1 MSILDKVVAAVTP
14 PESDEQRRQA
24 RERARAAAGA
34 NDWLS
39 LVLQHHVQI
48 EAAFDAVGRG
58 TDAVSRRRA
67 QKQLAVLLTGHSNAE
82 EAVIYPAMVHM
93 GEKASATMSFT
104 EQAGAKI
111 NLSEL
116 EYMDP
121 MSQEFMDKLEHV
133 RGAVRHHMYEE
144 ESSRFL
150 ELKNKM
156 PAVQQELLTQR
167 FKEEF
172 ERYVGEDML
181 GRNLESAAAMRSAAA
196 PAAPTSQ
203 PQSH

>member
-24 RERARAAAGA
+24 RERARAAAGS

-39 LVLQHHVQI
+39 QVLQHHVQI
-48 EAAFDAVGRG
+48 ETAFDAVRRAP
-58 TDAVSRRRA
+58 DALSRRRA
-67 QKQLAVLLTGHSNAE
+67 QEELAVLLTGHSNAE
-82 EAVIYPAMVHM
+82 ESVLYPALVHI
-93 GEKASATMSFT
+93 GETASATMSFT

-111 NLSEL
+111 NMGEL
-116 EYMDP
+116 EYLDP
-121 MSQEFMDKLEHV
+121 MSQAYRDKLEHIV
-133 RGAVRHHMYEE
+133 GAVRHHMYEE

-156 PAVQQELLTQR
+156 PAADQQMLTQR
-167 FKEEF
+167 FREEF
-172 ERYVGEDML
+172 QRYVAGQVPGGD
-181 GRNLESAAAMRSAAA
+181 GSARPPVRPSAAPVA
-196 PAAPTSQ
+196 P